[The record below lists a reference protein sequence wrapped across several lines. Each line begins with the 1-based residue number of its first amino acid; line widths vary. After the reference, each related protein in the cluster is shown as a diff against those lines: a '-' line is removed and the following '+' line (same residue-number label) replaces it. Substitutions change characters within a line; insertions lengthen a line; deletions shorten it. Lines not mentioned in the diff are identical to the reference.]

1 MADYL
6 TRPVLFLHK
15 VGICSFSYYVLYNL
29 YYIISFILFIFGLG
43 GLNFFASVPILSGIL
58 YCIFSIGYFINS
70 NVLIIILNILFWIFI
85 FWMLIIMFVP
95 FIIVFPIPIFPF
107 FFIIPLKFLMLL
119 LIPPFKTLTDL
130 GTLQLVY
137 RFFARMFSS
146 DFYSN
151 FFNQFL
157 FPSAFDIGDYLYFNT
172 SDIIQEY
179 FNYNSFG
186 NNNDNLFFSNEP
198 PNNQNT
204 VSPDGRTQ
212 DMINDGIDTNDN
224 PDDIDKYNEFADTD
238 KYSAAMDK
246 INEDTQLCINMAQ
259 KFKLYN
265 SSYIDDV
272 NTDIN
277 NATSPYNDCY
287 VKAIKSYLKSVN
299 T

>member
-15 VGICSFSYYVLYNL
+15 VSICSFTYSVFYNF
-29 YYIISFILFIFGLG
+29 YYIISLILFILGLG
-43 GLNFFASVPILSGIL
+43 GLNIFATVPILSIIL
-58 YCIFSIGYFINS
+58 YYIFSIGYFINS
-70 NVLIIILNILFWIFI
+70 TVLIIILNLLFWIFI

-95 FIIVFPIPIFPF
+95 FIIAFPIPIFPF
-107 FFIIPLKFLMLL
+107 VFIIPLKYLMLL

-137 RFFARMFSS
+137 RFFARIFNPQ
-146 DFYSN
+146 FFSN
-151 FFNQFL
+151 FFKHFL

-172 SDIIQEY
+172 SEIIQENI
-179 FNYNSFG
+179 NYNSF
-186 NNNDNLFFSNEP
+186 NNTDNDLLFSNEP
-198 PNNQNT
+198 TNNKNT
-204 VSPDGRTQ
+204 VSTDGRTQ

-224 PDDIDKYNEFADTD
+224 PDDIDKYNEFSDTD
-238 KYSAAMDK
+238 KYSAAMNK
-246 INEDTQLCINMAQ
+246 ITEDTQLCINMAQ

-272 NTDIN
+272 TTDIN